1 MALKK
6 IERKISWDI
15 YLTAFVISLVIFSI
29 GVWFGLQIEKTVYEQ
44 MIEKIANLNNHII
57 AVGNLLLLEND
68 ESYCEY
74 IKSEIVK
81 FDEETY
87 ELGKQIEFME
97 DRRGIDEEVKIN
109 YMELEFRDYLLAKK
123 VNQICG
129 EKQNLILYFVNSETC
144 QNCKEQG
151 EIITSARTKTN
162 TKVYTFD
169 LSINTSLVNALKK
182 RYGIKDVSLPIII
195 INDEINFGFM
205 NEEEIISKLN

>member
-6 IERKISWDI
+6 LERKISWDL
-15 YLTAFVISLVIFSI
+15 YLTAFVISLLIFSI
-29 GVWFGLQIEKTVYEQ
+29 GIWFGLQIEKTVYEQ
-44 MIEKIANLNNHII
+44 MIEKIANLNNKVI

-68 ESYCEY
+68 KSYCEY

-81 FDEETY
+81 FDAETY

-97 DRRGIDEEVKIN
+97 DRKGIDEEVKIN

-129 EKQNLILYFVNSETC
+129 EKQNLILYFVNSEIC
-144 QNCKEQG
+144 QICKKQG

-169 LSINTSLVNALKK
+169 LSINTSLINALKK
-182 RYGIKDVSLPIII
+182 KYEITDSSLPIII
-195 INDEINFGFM
+195 INDQINFGFM

>member
-1 MALKK
+1 MTLKK
-6 IERKISWDI
+6 LERKISWDI

-44 MIEKIANLNNHII
+44 MIEKITNLNNHII

-144 QNCKEQG
+144 KNCKEQG

-182 RYGIKDVSLPIII
+182 RYEIKDVSLPIII